1 MKTKKLL
8 IMGPPGAGKGT
19 QAANIVS
26 KYGVCHISTGDMF
39 RSAIKNGTE
48 MGKLAQKYIENG
60 ELVPDSVTVGI
71 VKERLSQQ
79 DILEKG
85 FLLDGFPRNLDQAHS
100 LDTILEE
107 LGYNLDAVINASVLD
122 EILINRII
130 GRRICRQCG
139 ATYHIEFNKPN
150 VEGVCNEC
158 GGELYI
164 RKDDTRETAENRL
177 NVYSTQTQPLLDFY
191 AERGLLVE
199 IDGDQA
205 VSKVFSDI
213 VEHLGQ

>member
-19 QAANIVS
+19 QAAKIVS

-107 LGYNLDAVINASVLD
+107 LGYNLDAVINVGVD
-122 EILINRII
+122 NEILINRII
-130 GRRICRQCG
+130 GRRICRSCG
-139 ATYHIEFNKPN
+139 ATYHVEFNKPKN
-150 VEGVCNEC
+150 EGVCDSC

-177 NVYSTQTQPLLDFY
+177 NVYSSQTQPLLDFY

>member
-48 MGKLAQKYIENG
+48 MGRLAQQYMENG

-71 VKERLSQQ
+71 VKERLAQA
-79 DILEKG
+79 DCKENG

-107 LGYNLDAVINASVLD
+107 LGYNLDAVINVSVLD

-130 GRRICRQCG
+130 GRRICRKCG
-139 ATYHIEFNKPN
+139 ATYHVEFNKPT

-199 IDGDQA
+199 INGDQA
-205 VSKVFSDI
+205 MTKVFSDI